1 MFPTSLYRSPSQNKD
16 QFDEFSSNFNMLM
29 SNINDEK
36 PIASIITGE
45 LMLGLKIGG
54 LKVLLTTKVL

>member
-1 MFPTSLYRSPSQNKD
+1 MFPTSLHRSPSQNKD

>member
-1 MFPTSLYRSPSQNKD
+1 
-16 QFDEFSSNFNMLM
+16 M

-54 LKVLLTTKVL
+54 LKVLLTTKGL